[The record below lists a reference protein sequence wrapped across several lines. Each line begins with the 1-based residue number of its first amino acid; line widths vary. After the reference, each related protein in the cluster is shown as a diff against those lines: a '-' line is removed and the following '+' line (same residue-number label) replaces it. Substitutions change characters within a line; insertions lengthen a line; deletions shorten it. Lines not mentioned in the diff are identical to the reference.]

1 MKKVMIITSAID
13 VGGAQRFCLNL
24 TKYLNSINFDYEM
37 VFLRKSK
44 SEKLKQEFCDN
55 KINFVELNAKSVMRA
70 VPSLV
75 KHIKKSKPDIMVC
88 TIGNVDFAVSL
99 AKKLSRTKARLAIR
113 KANVVFDDQKNKSN
127 LKKLR
132 FESKAADMLVA
143 LTEEMKLDYQQYGFT
158 GDKTTV
164 IYNMVD
170 IDYIKGKISSS
181 KGDEH
186 PWFNDKKGKIIIA
199 NGRFVPEKRYDV
211 MIKAFYEIFKSSSET
226 RFMILGD
233 GKLREEI
240 EGSVPDEMKEN
251 IDFLGFRDNPYY
263 YMKNSDLFLHASDYE
278 GFPNVLIEAFACGL
292 PVISTDSKTGPKEI
306 IKNGHNGFV
315 VDRGD
320 YKALAQRALSVL
332 SDDGL
337 LCELSKNAEADAE
350 NYTVDKIAK
359 KYIELFECL

>member
-24 TKYLNSINFDYEM
+24 TKYLNSVDYDYEM

-55 KINFVELNAKSVMRA
+55 KIKFRELNAKSVMRA

-75 KHIKKSKPDIMVC
+75 KLIKKSKPDIMVC
-88 TIGNVDFAVSL
+88 TIGNVDFAVSI
-99 AKKLSRTKARLAIR
+99 AKRLSHTKAKLAIR
-113 KANVVFDDQKNKSN
+113 KANVVFDDQKSRSN

-132 FESKAADMLVA
+132 FESKAADMLIA
-143 LTEEMKLDYQQYGFT
+143 LTEEMKQDYQQYGFS

-170 IDYIKGKISSS
+170 LDYIKGKIDSS
-181 KGDEH
+181 KDDDH
-186 PWFNDKKGKIIIA
+186 PWFRDKKGKIIIA
-199 NGRFVPEKRYDV
+199 NGRFVPEKRYDI
-211 MIKAFYEIFKSSSET
+211 MIRAFHEIYKTSPET

-240 EGSVPDEMKEN
+240 TGSVPDEMKDS

-263 YMKNSDLFLHASDYE
+263 YMKNSDLFMHASDYE

-306 IKNGHNGFV
+306 IKNGYNGYV

-320 YKALAQRALSVL
+320 YQGLADRALSVL
-332 SDDGL
+332 SDDNL
-337 LCELSKNAEADAE
+337 LNELSKNASSDSE

-359 KYIELFECL
+359 KYIELFDRL